1 MYIYILYIIYI
12 NLLLYNQPYR
22 GRMKHDETILPTSH
36 PKTRRTWHHLLTEAT
51 QVPSKPLASE
61 ASRGELPGL
70 GSRSVSAEYLPYIN
84 LYIYIYGNVL
94 MDKQFIYMYIQM
106 EIF

>member
-1 MYIYILYIIYI
+1 
-12 NLLLYNQPYR
+12 
-22 GRMKHDETILPTSH
+22 MKHDETILPTSH

-84 LYIYIYGNVL
+84 LYIYMEMCSWINSLYTCIYRWKYFDEKL
-94 MDKQFIYMYIQM
+94 MDS
-106 EIF
+106 